1 MAKLTTEER
10 KELPKKDFALG
21 NGRYPIPD
29 ENHARNAL
37 ARVAQYGTA
46 AEKAEVRRKVHAK
59 FPNIKEEHEA
69 VAKGV
74 ADKLAERGKKS

>member
-1 MAKLTTEER
+1 MSVLTAKER
-10 KELPKKDFALG
+10 DALPKKDFALG

-37 ARVAQYGTA
+37 SRVAQYGTA
-46 AEKAEVRRKVHAK
+46 AEKKAVRAAVHAK
-59 FPNIKEEHEA
+59 FPQIGEEQEA

-74 ADKLAERGKKS
+74 GEKLEKGRK